1 MRPLF
6 YNKKFWVRV
15 GLVLLGASTVYFC
28 QIQIDLLLKKQPERE
43 LMYFP
48 NANITKAAAFGY
60 DNLFSDW
67 IWMQTIQYYGQHVI
81 TDRQYNYLEH
91 MFDVLTTLDPGF
103 IVAYNF
109 GALLLS
115 SDDKNIPAADK
126 LLEKGMWNN
135 PTRWQPS
142 FIRGFVQYVFAR
154 NYKQAS
160 RWFTISSRRPNA
172 PDMPGRFA
180 AFAMRKGKDLETSKA
195 LWLELYNRSSNKT
208 EKDLAIS
215 YINKID
221 RELFIQYLGKKAS
234 MYQDQKKKELQSL
247 GDLIQ
252 AGYLKQIPVD
262 PLGGKFIWDASLKKV
277 RALERPKTK

>member
-6 YNKKFWVRV
+6 YNKTFWARA
-15 GLVLLGASTVYFC
+15 GLVLLGASIVYFC
-28 QIQIDLLLKKQPERE
+28 QINIDLLLKKQPERE

-48 NANITKAAAFGY
+48 NANVTKAAAFGY

-67 IWMQTIQYYGQHVI
+67 IWLQTIQYYGQHVI
-81 TDRQYNYLEH
+81 TDRQYKYLEH

-115 SDDKNIPAADK
+115 SDDKNIPAADQ
-126 LLEKGMWNN
+126 LTAKGMWNN
-135 PTRWQPS
+135 PTQWQLP

-180 AFAMRKGKDLETSKA
+180 AFAMRKGKDLETSRA
-195 LWLELYNRSSNKT
+195 LWLEIFNKSNNKT
-208 EKDLAIS
+208 EKEIAEK
-215 YINKID
+215 YIDKID
-221 RELFIQYLGKKAS
+221 RELFARYLEQKAIRYQNEKKIE
-234 MYQDQKKKELQSL
+234 MKSL

-252 AGYLKQIPVD
+252 AGYLRQIPVD
-262 PLGGKFIWDASLKKV
+262 PMGGKFIWDASLKKV
-277 RALERPKTK
+277 RVLEEQKTK